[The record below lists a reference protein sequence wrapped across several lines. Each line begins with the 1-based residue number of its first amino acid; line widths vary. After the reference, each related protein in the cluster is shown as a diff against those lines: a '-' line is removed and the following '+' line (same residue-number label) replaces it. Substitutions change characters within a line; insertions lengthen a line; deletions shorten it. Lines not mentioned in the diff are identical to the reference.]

1 MAMKINTR
9 DFGDIEVK
17 ESDLFNF
24 PEGIYGFEED
34 TCFALF
40 HKSFDDIPFLYLQS
54 AQNVVPCFLV
64 FDPEHFYPNFAP
76 LLAEEDLGALKAEGP
91 NELIFLVIANVS
103 GPIEEMSINIK
114 SPIALNPKTNIGRQV
129 ILQNSDYTVRHRPFS
144 DERTGG
150 SSC

>member
-1 MAMKINTR
+1 MIINTR
-9 DFGDIEVK
+9 DFGDIEV
-17 ESDLFNF
+17 EDSDLFNF

-40 HKSFDDIPFLYLQS
+40 HKSFDNVPFLYLQS
-54 AQNVVPCFLV
+54 VENIVPCFLM
-64 FDPEHFYPNFAP
+64 FEPRDFYSDYTP
-76 LLAEEDLGALKAEGP
+76 LLSDEDLGALGAESP
-91 NELIFLVIANVS
+91 NELLFLVIANVS
-103 GPIEEMSINIK
+103 DCIKEMSINIK

-129 ILQNSDYTVRHRPFS
+129 ILLNSDYTVRYRPFS